1 MGCLGLL
8 HGGGLAV
15 RELGAEQSPE
25 MILTIKCM
33 PTYRCILPNVGVELA
48 VVLYASAANRRDTQ
62 FQRKLKRTSN
72 RPVTVDHGGGVGVHS
87 DPDSG

>member
-33 PTYRCILPNVGVELA
+33 PTYRCISPNVGVELA
-48 VVLYASAANRRDTQ
+48 VVLYALGSKPPRY
-62 FQRKLKRTSN
+62 
-72 RPVTVDHGGGVGVHS
+72 PVPAKIEKDIE
-87 DPDSG
+87 